1 MGGVGKLRTCVVDFD
16 LELTDKHHEG
26 SLKSLTLT
34 KNARCFF
41 CKKSSSFRKH
51 ERKRMKPCEDHGETH
66 KRSHEHLPHKKSMSK
81 QCMCLWTSKIR
92 I

>member
-1 MGGVGKLRTCVVDFD
+1 MGGVGEIRTCVVDFD

-41 CKKSSSFRKH
+41 AKSPAHFASTKESV
-51 ERKRMKPCEDHGETH
+51 
-66 KRSHEHLPHKKSMSK
+66 
-81 QCMCLWTSKIR
+81 
-92 I
+92 